1 MKSANASIIAGVVII
16 VLGVLLLLDRVGIM
30 DTASFVAPL
39 IFAAVGVVFLALFI
53 RRRAN
58 WWAAIPGSVFLGL
71 AAVITTAQL
80 TGGAWGAAFLFVFM
94 GAGFAAVFLREPGN
108 WWALIPPAS
117 CSPWRSSWP
126 SRRNCRVPLPPPS
139 SSWVWR
145 PPLVCF
151 RWFRCASMKPATT
164 GNG

>member
-108 WWALIPPAS
+108 WWALIPS
-117 CSPWRSSWP
+117 GVMFTWRSSWP
-126 SRRNCRVPLPPPS
+126 PAGTAGYPYRRHPLPGFGGHL
-139 SSWVWR
+139 W
-145 PPLVCF
+145 
-151 RWFRCASMKPATT
+151 CAFAGSGARR
-164 GNG
+164 

>member
-80 TGGAWGAAFLFVFM
+80 TGGAWGAA
-94 GAGFAAVFLREPGN
+94 
-108 WWALIPPAS
+108 S
-117 CSPWRSSWP
+117 C
-126 SRRNCRVPLPPPS
+126 S
-139 SSWVWR
+139 SSWVPAL
-145 PPLVCF
+145 PPCSSAN
-151 RWFRCASMKPATT
+151 RAT
-164 GNG
+164 GGP